1 MQDLQL
7 FERDLWVETS
17 LNNKR
22 RPYGFGA
29 EGLVMKQ
36 HAWHSF
42 FATRFSSVNNYD
54 ARETVQWLNES
65 MYKAAEEARAKEM
78 HKMIDEKVTAKLS
91 A

>member
-1 MQDLQL
+1 MKRWKEYRNPQLSTDDTMQDLQL

-36 HAWHSF
+36 HA
-42 FATRFSSVNNYD
+42 
-54 ARETVQWLNES
+54 
-65 MYKAAEEARAKEM
+65 
-78 HKMIDEKVTAKLS
+78 
-91 A
+91 